1 MRIAILFQFVNE
13 AEPSAVTVAE
23 GAITD
28 MILPLLGDTICHRN
42 ARGER
47 FRGSV
52 VGRHFDY
59 SLANGRDGEEIDG
72 TITVTLSLS
81 PLAMQ

>member
-1 MRIAILFQFVNE
+1 MRIAILFHFIDA
-13 AEPSAVTVAE
+13 AEPSAVTIAE
-23 GAITD
+23 GSITD
-28 MILPLLGDTICHRN
+28 IIVPILGDSVCHRD
-42 ARGER
+42 ASGTR

-72 TITVTLSLS
+72 QITVTLSLS
-81 PLAMQ
+81 PLATH